1 MAPDPLRDR
10 AREMGPSLA
19 FHTIADESYVNSVQL
34 PLSGIPGSAPGLPD
48 KLGRFG
54 IDANHSKWFE
64 PRSITSSYCVIVGG
78 GGGGIALKRTVVGKL
93 PSPGRSHNMNYRC
106 ISLLHLGGGF
116 PFDTLQFSVSHITV
130 KPLAGFHTVGAWVEV
145 RVLWD

>member
-1 MAPDPLRDR
+1 MLFQVSGMLEMAFSKGKSERYFFLGGGGWGMAPDPLRDR

-78 GGGGIALKRTVVGKL
+78 GGDSSEK
-93 PSPGRSHNMNYRC
+93 NC
-106 ISLLHLGGGF
+106 C
-116 PFDTLQFSVSHITV
+116 
-130 KPLAGFHTVGAWVEV
+130 W
-145 RVLWD
+145 